1 MVTRWENRPA
11 DGEIGEEDGEIGEED
26 GEIGEEDGEI
36 GEEDGKI
43 GEDLSLSPL
52 DRDQSTTVT
61 NP

>member
-1 MVTRWENRPA
+1 MATRWENRPA

-26 GEIGEEDGEI
+26 GEF
-36 GEEDGKI
+36 

>member
-11 DGEIGEEDGEIGEED
+11 D

>member
-1 MVTRWENRPA
+1 MVTQWENRPA

-26 GEIGEEDGEI
+26 GEIGEEDG
-36 GEEDGKI
+36 KI
-43 GEDLSLSPL
+43 GEDPSLSPL

>member
-26 GEIGEEDGEI
+26 GEF
-36 GEEDGKI
+36 